1 MRLEHEQKSGAI
13 LVDFI
18 PSVSLTWIVAMI
30 LRKTKVMALSGKST
44 DKLVFALLYACVIA
58 LASWGGIRLINYSLD
73 SKFYRDFL
81 LKWDISIRNYS
92 REIGDWPIFTGSNH
106 LKYMEKLTKALKGSS
121 FPAPKSNTNRS
132 FIYRMNKI
140 GSTDEQLFLL
150 CFANRIIVY
159 GMSKETF
166 ERVDNFVDGK
176 ISAEKGFF
184 SGYPSKDKKT
194 YIGLL
199 KL

>member
-1 MRLEHEQKSGAI
+1 M
-13 LVDFI
+13 
-18 PSVSLTWIVAMI
+18 
-30 LRKTKVMALSGKST
+30 MALSGKST

-81 LKWDISIRNYS
+81 LKWDISTRNYS

-106 LKYMEKLTKALKGSS
+106 LKYMEKLTQSLERSS

-132 FIYRMNKI
+132 FSYRMNKI

-150 CFANRIIVY
+150 CFANRIVVY
-159 GMSKETF
+159 GMSKETV

-176 ISAEKGFF
+176 INAEKGFF
-184 SGYPSKDKKT
+184 TGYPSKDKKT

>member
-1 MRLEHEQKSGAI
+1 
-13 LVDFI
+13 
-18 PSVSLTWIVAMI
+18 
-30 LRKTKVMALSGKST
+30 
-44 DKLVFALLYACVIA
+44 
-58 LASWGGIRLINYSLD
+58 
-73 SKFYRDFL
+73 
-81 LKWDISIRNYS
+81 
-92 REIGDWPIFTGSNH
+92 
-106 LKYMEKLTKALKGSS
+106 MEKFTRSTEESS
-121 FPAPKSNTNRS
+121 FPAPKSNTNHS

-184 SGYPSKDKKT
+184 TGYPSKDKKT

>member
-1 MRLEHEQKSGAI
+1 M
-13 LVDFI
+13 
-18 PSVSLTWIVAMI
+18 
-30 LRKTKVMALSGKST
+30 MALSGKST

-81 LKWDISIRNYS
+81 LKWDISTRNYS

-106 LKYMEKLTKALKGSS
+106 LKYMEKLTQSLERSS

-150 CFANRIIVY
+150 CFANRIVVY
-159 GMSKETF
+159 GMSKETV

-176 ISAEKGFF
+176 INAEKGFF
-184 SGYPSKDKKT
+184 TGYPSKDKKT

>member
-1 MRLEHEQKSGAI
+1 
-13 LVDFI
+13 
-18 PSVSLTWIVAMI
+18 
-30 LRKTKVMALSGKST
+30 MAPSGKAT
-44 DKLVFALLYACVIA
+44 EKLVFVFLYACVMA

-81 LKWDISIRNYS
+81 LKWDISISNYS

-106 LKYMEKLTKALKGSS
+106 LKYMEKLTRSLKRSS

-140 GSTDEQLFLL
+140 GSTDERLFLL

-184 SGYPSKDKKT
+184 AGYPSKDKKT